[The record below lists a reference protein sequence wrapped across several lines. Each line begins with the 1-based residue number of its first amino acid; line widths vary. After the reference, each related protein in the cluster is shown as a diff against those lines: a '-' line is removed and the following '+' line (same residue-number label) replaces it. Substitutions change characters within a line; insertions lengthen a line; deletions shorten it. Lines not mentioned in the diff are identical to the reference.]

1 MKQIIEVVREFTV
14 SPFKENSFVEVIMS
28 NDGEDRFTVTMHKD
42 KLELIRVMKRLQK
55 SSNIYDQN
63 MNAIWSMIER
73 YAFTEFVRG
82 TSVNIE
88 EE

>member
-1 MKQIIEVVREFTV
+1 
-14 SPFKENSFVEVIMS
+14 
-28 NDGEDRFTVTMHKD
+28 
-42 KLELIRVMKRLQK
+42 MKRLQK
-55 SSNIYDQN
+55 SSNIYDEN

-73 YAFTEFVRG
+73 YAYTEFVRG